1 MKCILYPNPYPD
13 QPDNLSR
20 WTPAPE
26 SEAKGWDW
34 CVEHLR
40 RAGLIHDDYWIV
52 DETDLPGGAISV
64 ENDHNYFFDA
74 WEWKDEKV
82 QPNMPK
88 ARVIH
93 MDRIRSKRDA
103 ALAALDVPF
112 MMASE
117 RNDQE
122 AVSKI
127 ATQKQKLRDIPQ
139 KYDLSVFKTPEELK
153 AAWPKELEK
162 EIKSI
167 KKGF

>member
-20 WTPAPE
+20 WTPVPE

-112 MMASE
+112 MRAVEAGDTDEQE
-117 RNDQE
+117 R
-122 AVSKI
+122 I
-127 ATQKQKLRDIPQ
+127 AAEKQVLRDIPQ
-139 KYDLSVFKTPEELK
+139 TLDLDGCATPEALGAAWPEELR
-153 AAWPKELEK
+153 
-162 EIKSI
+162 
-167 KKGF
+167 